1 MAKIIRK
8 KRKFKLN
15 SLLTLICAISF
26 VGYLGSV
33 TILKSHNI
41 SLNYELASI
50 NAENE
55 EASRALESLR
65 LEVSSYTDREYIMNV
80 CNENGE
86 DLSYSQQRVSYIYSE
101 DSE

>member
-15 SLLTLICAISF
+15 SLLTFICVLSF
-26 VGYLGSV
+26 VGYIGSV

-41 SLNYELASI
+41 SLNYELATL

-55 EASRALESLR
+55 EAGRTLESLR

-86 DLSYSQQRVSYIYSE
+86 ALSYSQQRVSYIYNSE
-101 DSE
+101 E